1 MQKTTSLPEAP
12 AVAATSAAST
22 NTWLSGANPL
32 FRLPGNAPFPQQP
45 QTPTLC
51 PSPWKILLPAAPRS
65 YRSLSVPLPP
75 GMHFPQCPRRAFSAV
90 PPTKPTPG
98 VLPSFRKS
106 ADSFS
111 VTLASK
117 KRIALRRNILS
128 RRISARCSRKPCI
141 FRKTLRSY
149 RPFAVPLPRRAF
161 PAEPPRPSNRVR
173 RVSPP
178 LSCSR
183 SLAEKKASSADAA
196 VPLPPRSVR
205 RGQAASPGKRPSL
218 IPPCRKS
225 RKKRRPA
232 QKRRPSECSAAET
245 ANTCRKPTC
254 WASAC
259 SDKFHALR
267 TCSPDTCPWSCRARC
282 GRRGSDA
289 PADRRWKDQ
298 RTDLRFHP
306 A

>member
-1 MQKTTSLPEAP
+1 MERP
-12 AVAATSAAST
+12 AVSAPSAAST
-22 NTWLSGANPL
+22 STWLSGANPL

-51 PSPWKILLPAAPRS
+51 PSPCPC
-65 YRSLSVPLPP
+65 P
-75 GMHFPQCPRRAFSAV
+75 GVRFPQCPPA
-90 PPTKPTPG
+90 KPTPCL
-98 VLPSFRKS
+98 LPSFRKS

-128 RRISARCSRKPCI
+128 
-141 FRKTLRSY
+141 
-149 RPFAVPLPRRAF
+149 
-161 PAEPPRPSNRVR
+161 
-173 RVSPP
+173 
-178 LSCSR
+178 
-183 SLAEKKASSADAA
+183 LAESLPVALASPASSAKRFGAA
-196 VPLPPRSVR
+196 APSPCPCPGVR
-205 RGQAASPGKRPSL
+205 F
-218 IPPCRKS
+218 PPCRPTTESAGSLPPPLMLPEARLKNSRVGRCRSSAPAPVCPARAGGKS
-225 RKKRRPA
+225 GKTPLTHFPMPQKPQKKDGPRK
-232 QKRRPSECSAAET
+232 KRRPSECSAAET

-267 TCSPDTCPWSCRARC
+267 TCSLDTCPWSCRARC

>member
-1 MQKTTSLPEAP
+1 M
-12 AVAATSAAST
+12 
-22 NTWLSGANPL
+22 
-32 FRLPGNAPFPQQP
+32 
-45 QTPTLC
+45 
-51 PSPWKILLPAAPRS
+51 
-65 YRSLSVPLPP
+65 
-75 GMHFPQCPRRAFSAV
+75 
-90 PPTKPTPG
+90 
-98 VLPSFRKS
+98 LPSFRKS

-128 RRISARCSRKPCI
+128 RRIPARRSRKPCI
-141 FRKTLRSY
+141 FRKTLRGC
-149 RPFAVPLPRRAF
+149 RPLRRAPAPGVRF
-161 PAEPPRPSNRVR
+161 PPCHPAPQTESAESL
-173 RVSPP
+173 PP
-178 LSCSR
+178 LSCSG
-183 SLAEKKASSADAA
+183 SLVEKKASSADAA

-205 RGQAASPGKRPSL
+205 RGQAASPGKRGSL

-245 ANTCRKPTC
+245 ANPCRKPTC

-259 SDKFHALR
+259 SDRFHALR

>member
-22 NTWLSGANPL
+22 SSWLSGANPL

-51 PSPWKILLPAAPRS
+51 PSPWKILLPAAPQE
-65 YRSLSVPLPP
+65 LPP
-75 GMHFPQCPRRAFSAV
+75 LRRAA
-90 PPTKPTPG
+90 PQ
-98 VLPSFRKS
+98 PSPLGLSPRLS
-106 ADSFS
+106 CY
-111 VTLASK
+111 
-117 KRIALRRNILS
+117 RNI
-128 RRISARCSRKPCI
+128 
-141 FRKTLRSY
+141 
-149 RPFAVPLPRRAF
+149 
-161 PAEPPRPSNRVR
+161 
-173 RVSPP
+173 
-178 LSCSR
+178 
-183 SLAEKKASSADAA
+183 AEKIAESADAA
-196 VPLPPRSVR
+196 VPLSPRSVR
-205 RGQAASPGKRPSL
+205 RGQSASPGKRGSL
-218 IPPCRKS
+218 IPHAAKAAKKDGPRK
-225 RKKRRPA
+225 
-232 QKRRPSECSAAET
+232 KRRPSECSAAET
-245 ANTCRKPTC
+245 ANPCRKPTC

>member
-1 MQKTTSLPEAP
+1 MQETTSLPEPP
-12 AVAATSAAST
+12 AVAATSATST
-22 NTWLSGANPL
+22 NTWLSGANHL

-45 QTPTLC
+45 QTPNPC
-51 PSPWKILLPAAPRS
+51 PSPWEIVLPAA
-65 YRSLSVPLPP
+65 LQELPP
-75 GMHFPQCPRRAFSAV
+75 LRRAPAPGVRFPQCPPA
-90 PPTKPTPG
+90 KPTPCL
-98 VLPSFRKS
+98 LPSFRKS

-149 RPFAVPLPRRAF
+149 RPFAVPLPPACVSRRA
-161 PAEPPRPSNRVR
+161 APPHNRVR
-173 RVSPP
+173 RGSAP
-178 LSCSR
+178 LSYSR

-196 VPLPPRSVR
+196 VPLSPRSVR
-205 RGQAASPGKRPSL
+205 RGQSASPGKRGPL
-218 IPPCRKS
+218 IFPCRNS

-245 ANTCRKPTC
+245 ANPCRKPTC

-267 TCSPDTCPWSCRARC
+267 TCSPDTCPWSCRARY

>member
-12 AVAATSAAST
+12 AVAAPSASST
-22 NTWLSGANPL
+22 NPWLSGANSL
-32 FRLPGNAPFPQQP
+32 FRLPGNAPFSQQP

-51 PSPWKILLPAAPRS
+51 PSPWKILLPAAPFPCP
-65 YRSLSVPLPP
+65 YP
-75 GMHFPQCPRRAFSAV
+75 GL
-90 PPTKPTPG
+90 
-98 VLPSFRKS
+98 LPSFRKS

-117 KRIALRRNILS
+117 KRIALRRTILS
-128 RRISARCSRKPCI
+128 RRIPALVALASPASSAKRPESC
-141 FRKTLRSY
+141 

-161 PAEPPRPSNRVR
+161 PAEPPRPITESAG
-173 RVSPP
+173 SLPP

-225 RKKRRPA
+225 RKK
-232 QKRRPSECSAAET
+232 KT
-245 ANTCRKPTC
+245 A
-254 WASAC
+254 
-259 SDKFHALR
+259 
-267 TCSPDTCPWSCRARC
+267 RA
-282 GRRGSDA
+282 
-289 PADRRWKDQ
+289 KTQ
-298 RTDLRFHP
+298 TV
-306 A
+306 